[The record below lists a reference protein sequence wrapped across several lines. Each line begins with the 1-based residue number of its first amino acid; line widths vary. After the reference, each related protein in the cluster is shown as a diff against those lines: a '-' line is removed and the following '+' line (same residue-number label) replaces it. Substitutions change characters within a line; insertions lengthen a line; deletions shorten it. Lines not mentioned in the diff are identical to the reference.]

1 MHGGDRPR
9 QTGDRIGTLL
19 DALGAGG
26 AVARERAEDLVR
38 EVIRDYSTDD
48 EVITNAA
55 NDAGDAYA
63 GEYGWAQNI
72 IESER

>member
-1 MHGGDRPR
+1 MS
-9 QTGDRIGTLL
+9 
-19 DALGAGG
+19 
-26 AVARERAEDLVR
+26 EELVR
-38 EVIRDYSTDD
+38 EIIQSYVTDD

-72 IESER
+72 IESDR